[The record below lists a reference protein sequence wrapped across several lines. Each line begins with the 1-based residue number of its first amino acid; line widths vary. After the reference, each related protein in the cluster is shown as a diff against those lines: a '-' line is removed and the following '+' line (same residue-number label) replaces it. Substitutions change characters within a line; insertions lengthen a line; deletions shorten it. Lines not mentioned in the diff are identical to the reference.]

1 MATTSTDNS
10 SNDTVWTPQSKKDMA
25 LGLIVIIAS
34 IGSEPILGS
43 WSREAMF
50 VSLLFI
56 VVGVCISLMG
66 YFSLK

>member
-34 IGSEPILGS
+34 IGSEPILGL

-56 VVGVCISLMG
+56 VVGVCIALMG
-66 YFSLK
+66 YFSLQ